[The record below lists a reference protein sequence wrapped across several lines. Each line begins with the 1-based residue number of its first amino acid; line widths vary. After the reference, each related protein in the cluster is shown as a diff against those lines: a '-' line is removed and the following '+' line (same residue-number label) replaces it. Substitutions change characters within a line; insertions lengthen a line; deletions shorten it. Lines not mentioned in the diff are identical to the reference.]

1 MPPES
6 RDPAYLWD
14 MLHATRDIR
23 QFTIGVSFEQYM
35 KNKMMQLAVER
46 LLEVIGEAARNVS
59 DAFKKAHPEIL
70 WKQIIGQRNILI
82 HEYGDIVQDRIW
94 SVVESDIPRLLRSL
108 EPLIPPLPPENP

>member
-1 MPPES
+1 MLPES

-14 MLHATRDIR
+14 MLHAARDIR
-23 QFTIGVSFEQYM
+23 DFTAGVSFEQYM

-46 LLEVIGEAARNVS
+46 LLEVVGEAARNVS
-59 DAFKKAHPEIL
+59 DAFKKAHPEIP

-94 SVVESDIPRLLRSL
+94 SVAARISL
-108 EPLIPPLPPENP
+108 C